1 MTQPEHD
8 YTLGMLAQKWEK
20 GEMAE
25 KEVLLKALMWM
36 QSLVTNQE
44 LTEKSLERL
53 KREVSEFQ
61 EEEK

>member
-1 MTQPEHD
+1 MNPPEHD
-8 YTLGMLAQKWEK
+8 YTLEMLAKKWEK

-53 KREVSEFQ
+53 KWEVLEFK
-61 EEEK
+61 EEKE